1 MGASSQTVTLS
12 GSTIWV
18 AREQLP
24 LRNLPVVRASTT
36 PDELPGT
43 DSASI
48 AAVLRQA
55 SQRWDADEDVTN
67 IALTIDLP
75 PRLDHPTLTAIAQGV
90 SIYADRRNGDRP
102 VVLVLERDYAQA
114 LGQAIHALRPT
125 LPLVVIDQV
134 GLGEGD
140 FIDIGL
146 PLLGGRV
153 VPLSVKTLIFY
164 HG

>member
-18 AREQLP
+18 DRNQLP
-24 LRNLPVVRASTT
+24 LRNLPVVRA
-36 PDELPGT
+36 GT
-43 DSASI
+43 AEAIHDPEKL
-48 AAVLRQA
+48 AAALRQA
-55 SQRWDADEDVTN
+55 GQRWDAGEDVTN
-67 IALTIDLP
+67 IALTLDLP
-75 PRLDHPTLTAIAQGV
+75 LRLDHPTLVTIAKGV
-90 SIYADRRNGDRP
+90 IRYAAARNGERP
-102 VVLVLERDYAQA
+102 LVLVLQQDYAQA
-114 LGQAIHALRPT
+114 LGQAIHALSAD